1 MTVADEVVTLD
12 REGEIAIVT
21 LDNPPVNA
29 TSAALRAGLVSAIER
44 ACADAAV
51 RAIVLICAG
60 RTFVAGADV
69 SELGK
74 PRAEPDLRAVL
85 EAIESA
91 PKPVVAA
98 VHGTALGGGLELA
111 MACHHRI
118 ATPSAAF
125 GLPEVS
131 LGLIPGAGGT
141 QRLPRLAGVATALSL
156 IVEGKRLV
164 GEAARA
170 AGVVDARASGEESL
184 RADAI
189 AFARDLLARGLPPER
204 LLRRVRD
211 ETGRLAPDPAA
222 FDAARAHAAKRLR
235 GQVAPECAIA
245 CVAAALDRP
254 FAEGLALERA
264 TFQELEA
271 GPQSKALRH
280 AFLAEREAAKI
291 PGIGRETPTRTVERV
306 GIVGAGTMGTGIAM
320 AFLDA
325 GFPVTIVEAKEEA
338 LARGRN
344 TIETTYAGSAAKGRI
359 GQGEAD
365 ARLGRLATSLAY
377 EDLAQADLVI
387 EAAFETMEVKRAV
400 FAALDRVAK
409 PGALLA
415 TNTSYLDVDAIAAA
429 TSRPQDLLGLHFFS
443 PANIMKLLEVVR
455 AQRTAPDAIATAMAL
470 AKRLRK
476 VAVCVGVAHGFVGN
490 RMLARRQAEATHL
503 VLEGAMPWDVD
514 RVLVAF
520 GLPMGP
526 FQMSDLAGLD
536 LGWSRE
542 TSKGETLKERLC
554 ERDRRGQKTRAGFYD
569 YDDARRG
576 TPSPVTEEIVHAMS
590 AEKGIARR
598 AISDDEILERCLYPM
613 VAEGA
618 RILEEGKAIRG
629 SDIDVVWINGYGFPA
644 WRGGPMFWADETG
657 LPTIV
662 AALDRYAAT
671 HGDAYAVPDL
681 LRRLAEEGGRL
692 SER

>member
-1 MTVADEVVTLD
+1 MTAGADIVTLD
-12 REGEIAIVT
+12 HEGEIAIVT

-29 TSAALRAGLVSAIER
+29 TSAALRAGLVEAIGR
-44 ACADAAV
+44 VCADEAV

-69 SELGK
+69 NEFGK
-74 PRAEPDLRAVL
+74 PRAEPSLQDVMAAL
-85 EAIESA
+85 EGATTPI
-91 PKPVVAA
+91 VAA
-98 VHGTALGGGLELA
+98 VHGTALGGGFELA

-118 ATPSAAF
+118 ATPKAAF

-131 LGLIPGAGGT
+131 LGVIPGAGGT
-141 QRLPRLAGVATALSL
+141 QRLPRLAGVATALGV

-164 GEAARA
+164 GAAA
-170 AGVVDARASGEESL
+170 LEAGVVDALAASEESL

-189 AFARDLLARGLPPER
+189 AFARDLLARNLPRER

-211 ETGRLAPDPAA
+211 ETGKLAPDPAA
-222 FDAARAHAAKRLR
+222 FEAARAYAAKRLR
-235 GQVAPECAIA
+235 GQVAPVRAIA
-245 CVAAALDRP
+245 CVEAALDRP
-254 FAEGLALERA
+254 FEEGLALERE
-264 TFQELEA
+264 TFRELET

-280 AFLAEREAAKI
+280 AFFAEREAAKI
-291 PGIGRETPTRTVERV
+291 PGIGKDVPTRPIERV

-325 GFPVTIVEAKEEA
+325 GFPVTIVEAKDEA
-338 LARGRN
+338 LARGRGM
-344 TIETTYAGSAAKGRI
+344 IEKTYAGAADKGRI
-359 GQGEAD
+359 SRREAEV
-365 ARLGRLATSLAY
+365 RLGRLATSLSY
-377 EDLAQADLVI
+377 DDLADADLVV
-387 EAAFETMEVKRAV
+387 EAAFETMEVKQAV
-400 FAALDRVAK
+400 FQALDRVAK

-415 TNTSYLDVDAIAAA
+415 TNTSYLDVDEIAAA
-429 TSRPQDLLGLHFFS
+429 TARPQDVLGLHFFS

-455 AQRTAPDAIATAMAL
+455 AEKTAPDAIATAMAL

-476 VAVCVGVAHGFVGN
+476 IAVCVGVAHGFVGN
-490 RMLARRQAEATHL
+490 RMLARRQAEATNL

-554 ERDRRGQKTRAGFYD
+554 ERDRRGQKTKAGFYD
-569 YDDARRG
+569 YDDARKG
-576 TPSPVTEEIVHAMS
+576 SPSAVTEEIVLAMS

-598 AISDDEILERCLYPM
+598 AISDEEILERCLYPM
-613 VAEGA
+613 IAEGA

-644 WRGGPMFWADETG
+644 WRGGPMFFADETG
-657 LPTIV
+657 LAAIV
-662 AALDRYAAT
+662 DALDRHAAT
-671 HGDAYAVPDL
+671 HGEAYGAPAL
-681 LRRLAEEGGRL
+681 LRRLAAEGGRL
-692 SER
+692 SDI

>member
-1 MTVADEVVTLD
+1 MTAADEVVTLD
-12 REGEIAIVT
+12 RKGDIAVVT

-29 TSAALRAGLVSAIER
+29 TSAALRAGLVDAIDR
-44 ACADAAV
+44 ACADAQV
-51 RAIVLICAG
+51 RAIVLLCAG

-69 SELGK
+69 SEFGK
-74 PRAEPDLRAVL
+74 PRAEPTLQDVVATV
-85 EAIESA
+85 EGAS
-91 PKPVVAA
+91 KPVVAA
-98 VHGTALGGGLELA
+98 VHGTALGGGFELA

-118 ATPSAAF
+118 ATPEAAF

-131 LGLIPGAGGT
+131 LGLVPGAGGT
-141 QRLPRLAGVATALSL
+141 QRLPRLAGIATALSV
-156 IVEGKRLV
+156 IVEGRRLV
-164 GEAARA
+164 GEAARE
-170 AGVVDARASGEESL
+170 AGVVDALATGEESL
-184 RADAI
+184 REEAI
-189 AFARDLLARGLPPER
+189 GFARELLARDLPPER
-204 LLRRVRD
+204 LVRRVRD
-211 ETGRLAPDPAA
+211 ETAKLAPDPAA
-222 FDAARAHAAKRLR
+222 FEAARAHAAKRLR
-235 GQVAPECAIA
+235 GQVAPERAIA

-254 FAEGLALERA
+254 FEEGLALERA
-264 TFQELEA
+264 TFRELEA

-280 AFLAEREAAKI
+280 AFFAEREAAKV
-291 PGIGRETPTRTVERV
+291 PGIGKDVPLRPIARV
-306 GIVGAGTMGTGIAM
+306 GIVGAGTMGAGIAM

-338 LARGRN
+338 LGRGRG
-344 TIETTYAGSAAKGRI
+344 TIEKTYAGSVAKGRI
-359 GQGEAD
+359 ARGEAD
-365 ARLGRLATSLAY
+365 ARLGRLATSLSY
-377 EDLAQADLVI
+377 DDLAAADLVV
-387 EAAFETMEVKRAV
+387 EAAFETMEVKHAV
-400 FAALDRVAK
+400 FQALDRVAK

-415 TNTSYLDVDAIAAA
+415 TNTSYLDVDVIAAA
-429 TSRPQDLLGLHFFS
+429 TSRPQDVLGLHFFS

-455 AQRTAPDAIATAMAL
+455 GERTAPDAVATAMAL

-490 RMLARRQAEATHL
+490 RMLARRQAEATRL

-554 ERDRRGQKTRAGFYD
+554 ELDRRGQKTKAGFYD
-569 YDDARRG
+569 YDETRRP
-576 TPSPVTEEIVHAMS
+576 TPSPVTEELVLAM
-590 AEKGIARR
+590 AREKGIARR
-598 AISDDEILERCLYPM
+598 AVSDEEILERCLYPM

-618 RILEEGKAIRG
+618 RILEEGKAVRG

-662 AALDRYAAT
+662 AALDRYAAA
-671 HGDAYAVPDL
+671 HGEAYTVPDL
-681 LRRLAEEGGRL
+681 LRRLAQEGGRL
-692 SER
+692 SDR